1 MTSELDGGE
10 ASVTGS
16 AQVRLGRSD
25 LTVRPIGLGCM
36 GMSQF
41 YGQAD
46 DQTSIGTIR
55 AAIDLGVNFFDTAD
69 GYGAADITWG
79 VQIRGFGHNEQLLG
93 EAIAGRRDE
102 VVLATKFAAKIN
114 DANDGIAIDGR
125 PEYVAAA
132 CDASLQR
139 LGVDAI
145 DLYYYHRLDPNV
157 PIEDT
162 VGAISELV
170 AAGKVRAIGLSEVG
184 PEVIRRAHA
193 VHPITALQSEY
204 SLWERGV
211 EGAVVDTCRELGV
224 TLVPFSPLSRS
235 ALTGAL
241 AADVSFARGDFRAT
255 NPRFAPENLEA
266 NLRPVNALKSLA
278 TEKGC
283 RPGQLALAW
292 LLAQPLDVVPIPGT
306 KRIEYVRENVAA
318 TNVAISAD
326 ETAYLAEVF
335 APHRI
340 VGDRYAAVHARTV
353 SSAKA

>member
-1 MTSELDGGE
+1 MTSELDGD
-10 ASVTGS
+10 APSVTGS
-16 AQVRLGRSD
+16 ARVRLGRSD
-25 LTVRPIGLGCM
+25 LTVRPSGWAAWGCR
-36 GMSQF
+36 SST
-41 YGQAD
+41 ARPTTT
-46 DQTSIGTIR
+46 TSIGTIR

-79 VQIRGFGHNEQLLG
+79 VQIRGFGHNERLLG

-132 CDASLQR
+132 CDASLRR

-162 VGAISELV
+162 VGAMSELV

-211 EGAVVDTCRELGV
+211 EGAVIDTCRELGV

-241 AADVSFARGDFRAT
+241 SR
-255 NPRFAPENLEA
+255 
-266 NLRPVNALKSLA
+266 
-278 TEKGC
+278 
-283 RPGQLALAW
+283 
-292 LLAQPLDVVPIPGT
+292 
-306 KRIEYVRENVAA
+306 
-318 TNVAISAD
+318 
-326 ETAYLAEVF
+326 
-335 APHRI
+335 
-340 VGDRYAAVHARTV
+340 
-353 SSAKA
+353 

>member
-1 MTSELDGGE
+1 
-10 ASVTGS
+10 
-16 AQVRLGRSD
+16 
-25 LTVRPIGLGCM
+25 M

-79 VQIRGFGHNEQLLG
+79 VGRSAGSATTSGCSGRRSH
-93 EAIAGRRDE
+93 GRRDE
-102 VVLATKFAAKIN
+102 VVLATKFGGKIN

-162 VGAISELV
+162 VGAMSELV

-211 EGAVVDTCRELGV
+211 EGAVTSTRAANSASRW
-224 TLVPFSPLSRS
+224 SPS
-235 ALTGAL
+235 A
-241 AADVSFARGDFRAT
+241 R
-255 NPRFAPENLEA
+255 
-266 NLRPVNALKSLA
+266 
-278 TEKGC
+278 
-283 RPGQLALAW
+283 
-292 LLAQPLDVVPIPGT
+292 
-306 KRIEYVRENVAA
+306 
-318 TNVAISAD
+318 
-326 ETAYLAEVF
+326 
-335 APHRI
+335 
-340 VGDRYAAVHARTV
+340 
-353 SSAKA
+353 